1 MRRAAAFAV
10 AALFAAAAL
19 AASGAFAR
27 EAPRPKFRWPV
38 IGQIDQAKD
47 GRGVDIAVPVGEAVH
62 AAADGTV
69 IYASDE
75 IASYGK
81 MIVIRHAGDYV
92 TTYAHLSDMAVAKG
106 VAVKRGQIIGKTGE
120 TGDARRPELH
130 FELRKGETELDPIGF
145 LSPR

>member
-1 MRRAAAFAV
+1 LRRAA
-10 AALFAAAAL
+10 LAL
-19 AASGAFAR
+19 AVLTAGGAFAK
-27 EAPRPKFRWPV
+27 EATRPKFRWPV

-75 IASYGK
+75 IASYGR

-92 TTYAHLSDMAVAKG
+92 TTYAHLSDMAVTKG
-106 VAVKRGQIIGKTGE
+106 VAVKRGQIIGKTGK
-120 TGDARRPELH
+120 TGDAPRPELH
-130 FELRKGETELDPIGF
+130 FELRRGETELDPIGF

>member
-1 MRRAAAFAV
+1 MR
-10 AALFAAAAL
+10 AAL
-19 AASGAFAR
+19 ALALAVLTAGGAFAK

-75 IASYGK
+75 IASYGQ

-92 TTYAHLSDMAVAKG
+92 TTYAHLSDMAVTKG
-106 VAVKRGQIIGKTGE
+106 VAVKRGQIIGKTGR
-120 TGDARRPELH
+120 TGDVRRPELH
-130 FELRKGETELDPIGF
+130 FELRRGETELDPIGF
-145 LSPR
+145 LSPH